1 MKVAIWIVLFLAIT
15 IKPTIYNYYHRQIMK
30 HILIIFV
37 MFLLVL
43 ASSAHPHDC
52 IIVHMK
58 GGSYAVFPIDKNPRI
73 TFEGKVVS
81 ISDERWQISNVQKY
95 TIGDSEETGIIEMK
109 GSKNLKGYSL
119 KDGQVIVRLADKAKQ
134 VRLYTLGGMEV
145 PIKDKPDANGY
156 LRLKFPSGGDGVFIL
171 NIDGETLKIR
181 RP

>member
-1 MKVAIWIVLFLAIT
+1 MKKYIFLAAT
-15 IKPTIYNYYHRQIMK
+15 
-30 HILIIFV
+30 
-37 MFLLVL
+37 LLVNL
-43 ASSAHPHDC
+43 NLSARPHDC
-52 IIVHMK
+52 IIVYMK
-58 GGSYAVFPIDKNPRI
+58 DGSYAVFPIEKSPRI

-95 TIGDSEETGIIEMK
+95 TIGDSEETGIIEMR

-119 KDGQVIVRLADKAKQ
+119 KDGQVVVRLTDKTKT

-145 PIKDKPDANGY
+145 PIKDKPDADGY
-156 LRLKFPSGGDGVFIL
+156 LRLKFPSGGDGVFLL